1 MCVYILSPIV
11 VSRYKLG
18 RKFHQGHALSFS
30 CVEGSITTQ
39 LFNWHSMLLPLLR
52 FRDDGISMWLPTV
65 IMTSKRMSC
74 TSKKVTLFFFYVQK
88 IRENLFFLKIIII
101 TKDCAMTGLLCAW
114 TPKRK
119 VSQRSFVK
127 TRFSFSLLYIPLV
140 FRLII
145 IMQQQQQIQ
154 IAH

>member
-1 MCVYILSPIV
+1 
-11 VSRYKLG
+11 
-18 RKFHQGHALSFS
+18 
-30 CVEGSITTQ
+30 
-39 LFNWHSMLLPLLR
+39 
-52 FRDDGISMWLPTV
+52 
-65 IMTSKRMSC
+65 
-74 TSKKVTLFFFYVQK
+74 
-88 IRENLFFLKIIII
+88 
-101 TKDCAMTGLLCAW
+101 MTGLLCAR
-114 TPKRK
+114 TQKKK